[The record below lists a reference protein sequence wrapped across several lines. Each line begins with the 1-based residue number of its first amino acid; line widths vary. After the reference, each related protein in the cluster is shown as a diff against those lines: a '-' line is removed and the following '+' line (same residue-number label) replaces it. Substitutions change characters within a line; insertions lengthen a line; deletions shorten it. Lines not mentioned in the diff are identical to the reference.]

1 MAEPIIDVVGGVDTH
16 GDDHVAALVDT
27 GGRILDT
34 ASFPTTPAGYRRL
47 LSWMRRHGVVVRV
60 GVEGTGAWGAG
71 LARYLTSEGVE
82 VVEVDRP
89 NRRLRR
95 QRGKSDTVDA
105 EAAARAALK
114 GEAKGKPKAKTGP
127 VEAIRALRVARRSA
141 MKGRT
146 QAFAQLRSLITT
158 APDELRT
165 QLRGLTTTE
174 LVATAVRFRPVDPT
188 SVTGATKLALREVAA
203 RIQFL
208 EAQVDRLDAVLDP
221 LVTRTCPELVAR
233 FGVGPGSAGAL
244 LVAAGDNPE
253 RLISESSLA
262 HLCGSAPIEASSG
275 KVVRHRLNPG
285 GDRQANNALWR
296 IVFVRMRFDPRT
308 RDYVERR
315 TKEGLSKKEII
326 RCLKRYVAREVY
338 QCLVNAQVTAPV
350 DQPETTEVHPHRP
363 PATPAAIGPCGAR

>member
-16 GDDHVAALVDT
+16 GDVHVAALVDT
-27 GGRILDT
+27 VGRILDT

-105 EAAARAALK
+105 EAAARAALN

-165 QLRGLTTTE
+165 QLRGLATTE
-174 LVATAVRFRPVDPT
+174 LVATAVRFRPADPT
-188 SVTGATKLALREVAA
+188 TLTGATKLALREVAA

-208 EAQVDRLDAVLDP
+208 EGQLDRLDAVLDP
-221 LVTRTCPELVAR
+221 LVTRTCPELIAR
-233 FGVGPGSAGAL
+233 LGVGPDTAGAL

-253 RLISESSLA
+253 RLLSESSFA

-296 IVFVRMRFDPRT
+296 IVLVRMRFDPRT

-315 TKEGLSKKEII
+315 IKEGLSKKEII

-338 QCLVNAQVTAPV
+338 QCLINAAADHLETA
-350 DQPETTEVHPHRP
+350 EVRRQRHPK
-363 PATPAAIGPCGAR
+363 TPAALGPCGAR